1 MSDEE
6 VSDNEI
12 NEDYSKNI
20 SKSQNPI
27 AEETP
32 TIKMGKKGMRRSVE
46 MTPERLEM
54 LARAREKALEVRR
67 ANAEA
72 RGKGVAREQAK
83 QKAVENKKKADEMFN
98 KRVEE
103 EIQKR
108 MGTKLNEMIEEK
120 LKDIQPKK
128 QSKKKIIYEDTET
141 ESEAEVI
148 KVVRKKKPVKELP
161 PPQEPVREP
170 VKELPEPPPIKRQN
184 NYIPP
189 QQYDFNAML
198 RQMPRARPNPYL

>member
-6 VSDNEI
+6 VSEHEI
-12 NEDYSKNI
+12 NDLDYSKKI
-20 SKSQNPI
+20 YKSKNPI
-27 AEETP
+27 AEETA

-72 RGKGVAREQAK
+72 RGKGVVREQAK
-83 QKAVENKKKADEMFN
+83 QKAVENKKKADEIFN
-98 KRVEE
+98 KKVEE

-108 MGTKLNEMIEEK
+108 MGNKLNEMIEEK

-128 QSKKKIIYEDTET
+128 QPKKKIIYEDTET
-141 ESEAEVI
+141 ESEVEVV
-148 KVVRKKKPVKELP
+148 KVVRKKKPIKELP
-161 PPQEPVREP
+161 APEPKPEPVI
-170 VKELPEPPPIKRQN
+170 EPPPMQRQPGFMPFN
-184 NYIPP
+184 N
-189 QQYDFNAML
+189 FNAMI
-198 RQMPRARPNPYL
+198 RQLPRTRPNPYA

>member
-6 VSDNEI
+6 VSEHEI
-12 NEDYSKNI
+12 NDLDYSKKI
-20 SKSQNPI
+20 YKSKNPI

-54 LARAREKALEVRR
+54 LARARERALEVRR

-72 RGKGVAREQAK
+72 RGKGVVREQAK
-83 QKAVENKKKADEMFN
+83 QKAVENKKKADEIFN
-98 KRVEE
+98 KKVEE

-108 MGTKLNEMIEEK
+108 MGNKLNEMIEEK

-128 QSKKKIIYEDTET
+128 QPKKKIIYEDTET
-141 ESEAEVI
+141 ESEAEII
-148 KVVRKKKPVKELP
+148 KVVRKKKPIKELP
-161 PPQEPVREP
+161 PPEPKPEPVI
-170 VKELPEPPPIKRQN
+170 EPPPMQRQPGFMPFN
-184 NYIPP
+184 N
-189 QQYDFNAML
+189 FNAMI
-198 RQMPRARPNPYL
+198 RQLPRTRPNPYA

>member
-54 LARAREKALEVRR
+54 LARAREKALAVRR

-72 RGKGVAREQAK
+72 RGKGVVREQAK

-98 KRVEE
+98 KKVEE

-148 KVVRKKKPVKELP
+148 KVVRKKKPIKELP
-161 PPQEPVREP
+161 PPEPEPEPVREP
-170 VKELPEPPPIKRQN
+170 PPIQRQPAFTPFN
-184 NYIPP
+184 N
-189 QQYDFNAML
+189 FNAMM
-198 RQMPRARPNPYL
+198 RQLPRARPNPYA